1 MGLFAAIFV
10 ISGAVILYAWLL
22 IIIFNKR
29 LNTIDPASK
38 ERFSLLMSITG
49 ARSSQDHRLISFI
62 RNNEHKQFN
71 DQKLNSLGRSIV
83 RLYYPSLFIWVI
95 NLFVMALYYEFY
107 GKV

>member
-10 ISGAVILYAWLL
+10 ISGSVNLYAWLL
-22 IIIFNKR
+22 IIMFNKR
-29 LNTIDPASK
+29 LNTINPASK
-38 ERFSLLMSITG
+38 ERFSLLMSVTG

-71 DQKLNSLGRSIV
+71 DNKLNTLGRSIV

-95 NLFVMALYYEFY
+95 NLIAMAIYYEFF
-107 GKV
+107 GEL